1 MGREINNAQYAN
13 LLLCPDCD
21 LLTDKVTLSPNE
33 TAVCSRCQA
42 KVLRHPKN
50 SVNKVIAFALAG
62 LLFYLPAN
70 FLPIMSFE
78 LLGFEAT
85 NTMLNG
91 VSQLF
96 NEGYYWMAFLVL
108 MCSVLVPLFELGL
121 LLTIALQMKFNKTN
135 SLTTKLLLAYQHLSE
150 WGMLEVYML
159 GILVAYIK
167 MISMGSIL
175 VDMGLFCFVGMLVSA
190 LLAASC
196 FDTQYAFD
204 QLETNAQ

>member
-1 MGREINNAQYAN
+1 MGKKTENAQPSK

-21 LLTDKVTLSPNE
+21 LLMDKAELSPNE
-33 TAVCSRCQA
+33 TAYCSRCNAQ
-42 KVLRHPKN
+42 VYRHPNN
-50 SVNKVIAFALAG
+50 SFNKVIAFTLAG
-62 LLFYLPAN
+62 LLFYIPAN

-78 LLGFEAT
+78 MLGFEAT

-91 VSQLF
+91 VEQLF

-108 MCSVLVPLFELGL
+108 MCSVLVPLFELSL
-121 LLTIALQMKFNKTN
+121 LLIIALQIKLNKTSKMTAKMLLSYQ
-135 SLTTKLLLAYQHLSE
+135 SLTE

-167 MISMGSIL
+167 MVSMGTIL
-175 VDMGLFCFVGMLVSA
+175 IDLGLFCFIGMLLSA

-196 FDTQYAFD
+196 FDAQYAFE
-204 QLETNAQ
+204 QLEQSKS